1 MPCSGEK
8 PLKPAPRPP
17 TLTTVTL
24 AVATVATATSAT
36 AGRAVFW
43 PNRKCGSSRC
53 GPPYAPS
60 RPANHSVVS
69 LDLPWED
76 RLCLAAWAKVPFSSV
91 IPKQGSFSFEPTP
104 TIDLSQH
111 PSHPSHP
118 SSNDSS
124 IVRSFDCSPRAAA
137 VPVSRPRPRPR
148 LLLRSAPVGTPCS
161 PPPRPNTS
169 SPSDRGWSGP
179 ATRPRRRESIAPDT
193 PTLAIISRMVVATC
207 PPRR

>member
-1 MPCSGEK
+1 MWRRDPFTDSQAESRIITNRRYLYGLRLVGNVPCSGEK

-17 TLTTVTL
+17 TPTTVTL
-24 AVATVATATSAT
+24 TVATVATATSAT

-111 PSHPSHP
+111 PFHPSHP

-124 IVRSFDCSPRAAA
+124 ILRSFDCSPRAAA

-148 LLLRSAPVGTPCS
+148 CLSD
-161 PPPRPNTS
+161 PRPVA
-169 SPSDRGWSGP
+169 RRVRRLL
-179 ATRPRRRESIAPDT
+179 AQTRPLR
-193 PTLAIISRMVVATC
+193 AIGAGPVQ
-207 PPRR
+207 

>member
-1 MPCSGEK
+1 M
-8 PLKPAPRPP
+8 
-17 TLTTVTL
+17 
-24 AVATVATATSAT
+24 
-36 AGRAVFW
+36 FW

-60 RPANHSVVS
+60 RPANHSAVS

-104 TIDLSQH
+104 TIDLLQH

-124 IVRSFDCSPRAAA
+124 ILRSFDCSPRAAA

-148 LLLRSAPVGTPCS
+148 LLPRSAPAARRVRRLLAQTRPLRAIGAGPVQQPALVDANQS
-161 PPPRPNTS
+161 PPTRRPSPS
-169 SPSDRGWSGP
+169 SPGWW
-179 ATRPRRRESIAPDT
+179 
-193 PTLAIISRMVVATC
+193 
-207 PPRR
+207 